1 MSAGLNPIAFVTRT
15 RRQGR
20 IDITDVLSWVWLIG
34 GTLAVLIPVVWA
46 GLSSLKPAA
55 EITRFPPTFLPRAAV
70 QQTVPG
76 YEAPLSLWK
85 VTIDGQQREMAMVR
99 RIGLKAQM
107 VDPKQPGPPVSVD
120 VRDMSAVQRLTVATE
135 NYSDPLTR
143 FDFLTFLKN
152 SVFVTFVA
160 TLLTLIVNALAAFA
174 LSKYRFRGE
183 KAIFVLII
191 STLMIPLTVVMVPA
205 YLVVVGVGL
214 VDNLWGIIIP
224 TVASPTG
231 VFLLRQY
238 MLTIPDELIE
248 AARVDA
254 ASEFRIFWRIILPLT
269 APALA
274 VLAIFSVL
282 WRWNDFLW
290 PLIVLSSR
298 DNFTLQVGL
307 NAFQGEFSVQWHYIL
322 AMTFLSLL
330 PVTLVFLFLQK
341 YITTGIAGTGMK

>member
-1 MSAGLNPIAFVTRT
+1 MSLNPVTFLTRT

-20 IDITDVLSWVWLIG
+20 IGVTDVLAWLWLIL
-34 GTLAVLIPVVWA
+34 GTLAVLVPVVWA
-46 GLSSLKPAA
+46 GLSSMKPAA
-55 EITRFPPTFLPRAAV
+55 EITRFPPTLLPRDAV
-70 QQTVPG
+70 EVTVKG
-76 YEAPLSLWK
+76 YDKPLSLWQ
-85 VTIDGQQREMAMVR
+85 VSMDGTTRQMAMVR

-107 VDPKQPGPPVSVD
+107 VDPENPQAPVSID
-120 VRDMSAVQRLTVATE
+120 TRTIKPVQSLTIATE
-135 NYSDPLTR
+135 NYTDPLTR
-143 FDFLTFLKN
+143 FAFLTFLKN
-152 SVFVTFVA
+152 SVFVTVVA
-160 TLLTLIVNALAAFA
+160 TALTLIVNALAAFA
-174 LSKYRFRGE
+174 LSKYRFRGD
-183 KAIFVLII
+183 KAVFVLII

-205 YLVVVGVGL
+205 YLVIVGVGL
-214 VDNLWGIIIP
+214 VDNLWGVIIP
-224 TVASPTG
+224 TIASPTG

-254 ASEFRIFWRIILPLT
+254 ASEFRIFWRIVLPLT

-298 DNFTLQVGL
+298 ENFTLQVGL
-307 NAFQGEFSVQWHYIL
+307 NAFQGEFSVQWNYIL
-322 AMTFLSLL
+322 AMTFLSLM

>member
-1 MSAGLNPIAFVTRT
+1 MSLNPVTFLTRT

-20 IDITDVLSWVWLIG
+20 IGVTDVLAWLWLIL
-34 GTLAVLIPVVWA
+34 GTLAVLVPVVWA
-46 GLSSLKPAA
+46 GLSSMKPAA
-55 EITRFPPTFLPRAAV
+55 EITRFPPTLLPRDAV
-70 QQTVPG
+70 EVTVKG
-76 YEAPLSLWK
+76 YDKPLSLWQ
-85 VTIDGQQREMAMVR
+85 VSMDGTTRQMAMVR

-107 VDPKQPGPPVSVD
+107 VDPENPQAPVSVD
-120 VRDMSAVQRLTVATE
+120 TRTITPVQSLTIATE
-135 NYSDPLTR
+135 NYTDPLTR
-143 FDFLTFLKN
+143 FAFLTFLKN
-152 SVFVTFVA
+152 SVFVTVVA
-160 TLLTLIVNALAAFA
+160 TALTLIVNALAAFA
-174 LSKYRFRGE
+174 LSKYRFRGD
-183 KAIFVLII
+183 KAVFVLII

-205 YLVVVGVGL
+205 YLVIVGVGL
-214 VDNLWGIIIP
+214 VDNLWGVIIP
-224 TVASPTG
+224 TIASPTG

-254 ASEFRIFWRIILPLT
+254 ASEFRIFWRIVLPLT

-298 DNFTLQVGL
+298 ENFTLQVGL
-307 NAFQGEFSVQWHYIL
+307 NAFQGEFSVQWNYIL
-322 AMTFLSLL
+322 AMTFLSLM

>member
-1 MSAGLNPIAFVTRT
+1 MSLNPVTFLTRP

-20 IDITDVLSWVWLIG
+20 IGVTDVLAWLWLIL
-34 GTLAVLIPVVWA
+34 GTLAVLVPVVWA
-46 GLSSLKPAA
+46 GLSSMKPAA
-55 EITRFPPTFLPRAAV
+55 EITRFPPTLLPRDAV
-70 QQTVPG
+70 EVTVKG
-76 YEAPLSLWK
+76 YDKPLSLWQ
-85 VTIDGQQREMAMVR
+85 VSLDGTNRQMAMVR

-107 VDPKQPGPPVSVD
+107 VDPENPQTPVSVD
-120 VRDMSAVQRLTVATE
+120 TRTITPVQSLTIATE
-135 NYSDPLTR
+135 NYTDPLTR
-143 FDFLTFLKN
+143 FAFLTFLKN
-152 SVFVTFVA
+152 SVFVTVVA
-160 TLLTLIVNALAAFA
+160 TALTLIVNALAAFA
-174 LSKYRFRGE
+174 LSKYRFRGD
-183 KAIFVLII
+183 KAVFVLII

-205 YLVVVGVGL
+205 YLVIVGVGL
-214 VDNLWGIIIP
+214 VDNLWGVIIP
-224 TVASPTG
+224 TIASPTG

-254 ASEFRIFWRIILPLT
+254 ASEFRIFWRIVLPLT

-298 DNFTLQVGL
+298 ENFTLQVGL
-307 NAFQGEFSVQWHYIL
+307 NAFQGEFSVQWNYIL
-322 AMTFLSLL
+322 AMTFLSLM

>member
-1 MSAGLNPIAFVTRT
+1 MSLNPVTFLTRT

-20 IDITDVLSWVWLIG
+20 IGVTDVLAWLWLVL
-34 GTLAVLIPVVWA
+34 GTLAVLVPVVWA
-46 GLSSLKPAA
+46 GLSSMKPAA
-55 EITRFPPTFLPRAAV
+55 EITRFPPTLLPRDAV
-70 QQTVPG
+70 EVTVKG
-76 YEAPLSLWK
+76 YDKPLSLWQ
-85 VTIDGQQREMAMVR
+85 VSMDGTTRQMAMVR

-107 VDPKQPGPPVSVD
+107 VDPENPQAPVSID
-120 VRDMSAVQRLTVATE
+120 TRTITPVQSLTIATE
-135 NYSDPLTR
+135 NYTDPLTR
-143 FDFLTFLKN
+143 FAFLTFLKN
-152 SVFVTFVA
+152 SVFVTVVA
-160 TLLTLIVNALAAFA
+160 TALTLIVNALAAFA
-174 LSKYRFRGE
+174 LSKYRFRGD
-183 KAIFVLII
+183 KAVFVLII

-205 YLVVVGVGL
+205 YLVIVGVGL
-214 VDNLWGIIIP
+214 VDNLWGVIIP
-224 TVASPTG
+224 TIASPTG

-254 ASEFRIFWRIILPLT
+254 ASEFRIFWRIVLPLT

-298 DNFTLQVGL
+298 ENFTLQVGL
-307 NAFQGEFSVQWHYIL
+307 NAFQGEFSVQWNYIL
-322 AMTFLSLL
+322 AMTFLSLM

>member
-1 MSAGLNPIAFVTRT
+1 MSLNPITFLTRT

-20 IDITDVLSWVWLIG
+20 IGVTDVLAWLWLIL
-34 GTLAVLIPVVWA
+34 GTLAVLVPVVWA
-46 GLSSLKPAA
+46 GLSSMKPAA
-55 EITRFPPTFLPRAAV
+55 EITRFPPTLLPRDAV
-70 QQTVPG
+70 EVTVKG
-76 YEAPLSLWK
+76 YDKPLSLWQ
-85 VTIDGQQREMAMVR
+85 VSIDGTTRQMAMVR

-107 VDPKQPGPPVSVD
+107 VDPENPQTPVSVD
-120 VRDMSAVQRLTVATE
+120 TRTITPVQSLTIATE
-135 NYSDPLTR
+135 NYTDPLTR
-143 FDFLTFLKN
+143 FAFLTFLKN
-152 SVFVTFVA
+152 SVFVTVVA
-160 TLLTLIVNALAAFA
+160 TALTLIVNALAAFA
-174 LSKYRFRGE
+174 LSKYRFRGD
-183 KAIFVLII
+183 KAVFVLII

-205 YLVVVGVGL
+205 YLVIVGVGL
-214 VDNLWGIIIP
+214 VDNLWGVIIP
-224 TVASPTG
+224 TIASPTG

-254 ASEFRIFWRIILPLT
+254 ASEFRIFWRIVLPLT

-298 DNFTLQVGL
+298 ENFTLQVGL
-307 NAFQGEFSVQWHYIL
+307 NAFQGEFSVQWNYIL
-322 AMTFLSLL
+322 AMTFLSLM

>member
-1 MSAGLNPIAFVTRT
+1 MSLNPITFLTRT

-20 IDITDVLSWVWLIG
+20 IGVTDVLAWLWLIL
-34 GTLAVLIPVVWA
+34 GTLAVLVPVVWA
-46 GLSSLKPAA
+46 GLSSTKPAA
-55 EITRFPPTFLPRAAV
+55 EITRFPPTLLPRDAV
-70 QQTVPG
+70 EVTVKG
-76 YEAPLSLWK
+76 YDKPLSLWQ
-85 VTIDGQQREMAMVR
+85 VSIDGTTRQMAMVR

-107 VDPKQPGPPVSVD
+107 VDPENPQTPVSVD
-120 VRDMSAVQRLTVATE
+120 TRTITPVQSLTIATE
-135 NYSDPLTR
+135 NYTDPLTR
-143 FDFLTFLKN
+143 FAFLTFLKN
-152 SVFVTFVA
+152 SVFVTVVA
-160 TLLTLIVNALAAFA
+160 TALTLIVNALAAFA
-174 LSKYRFRGE
+174 LSKYRFRGD
-183 KAIFVLII
+183 KAVFVLII

-205 YLVVVGVGL
+205 YLVIVGVGL
-214 VDNLWGIIIP
+214 VDNLWGVIIP
-224 TVASPTG
+224 TIASPTG

-254 ASEFRIFWRIILPLT
+254 ASEFRIFWRIVLPLT

-298 DNFTLQVGL
+298 ENFTLQVGL
-307 NAFQGEFSVQWHYIL
+307 NAFQGEFSVQWNYIL
-322 AMTFLSLL
+322 AMTFLSLM

>member
-1 MSAGLNPIAFVTRT
+1 MSLNPVTFLTRT

-20 IDITDVLSWVWLIG
+20 IGVTDVLAWLWLIL
-34 GTLAVLIPVVWA
+34 GTLAVLVPVVWA
-46 GLSSLKPAA
+46 GLSSMKPAA
-55 EITRFPPTFLPRAAV
+55 EITRFPPTLLPRDAV
-70 QQTVPG
+70 EVTVKG
-76 YEAPLSLWK
+76 YDKPLSLWQ
-85 VTIDGQQREMAMVR
+85 VSLDGTNRQMAMVR

-107 VDPKQPGPPVSVD
+107 VDPENPQTPVSVD
-120 VRDMSAVQRLTVATE
+120 TRTITPVQSLTIATE
-135 NYSDPLTR
+135 NYTDPLTR
-143 FDFLTFLKN
+143 FAFLTFLKN
-152 SVFVTFVA
+152 SVFVTVVA
-160 TLLTLIVNALAAFA
+160 TALTLIVNALAAFA
-174 LSKYRFRGE
+174 LSKYRFRGD
-183 KAIFVLII
+183 KAVFVLII

-205 YLVVVGVGL
+205 YLVIVGVGL
-214 VDNLWGIIIP
+214 VDNLWGVIIP
-224 TVASPTG
+224 TIASPTG

-254 ASEFRIFWRIILPLT
+254 ASEFRIFWRIVLPLT

-298 DNFTLQVGL
+298 ENFTLQVGL
-307 NAFQGEFSVQWHYIL
+307 NAFQGEFSVQWNYIL
-322 AMTFLSLL
+322 AMTFLSLM

>member
-1 MSAGLNPIAFVTRT
+1 MSLNPITFLTRT

-20 IDITDVLSWVWLIG
+20 IGVTDVLAWLWLIL
-34 GTLAVLIPVVWA
+34 GTLAVLVPVVWA
-46 GLSSLKPAA
+46 GLSSMKPAA
-55 EITRFPPTFLPRAAV
+55 EITRFPPTLLPRDAV
-70 QQTVPG
+70 EVTVRG
-76 YEAPLSLWK
+76 YDKPLSLWQ
-85 VTIDGQQREMAMVR
+85 VSMDGTTRQMAMVR

-107 VDPKQPGPPVSVD
+107 VDPENPQAPVSVD
-120 VRDMSAVQRLTVATE
+120 TRTITPVQSLTIATE
-135 NYSDPLTR
+135 NYTDPLTR
-143 FDFLTFLKN
+143 FAFLTFLKN
-152 SVFVTFVA
+152 SVFVTVVA
-160 TLLTLIVNALAAFA
+160 TALTLIVNALAAFA
-174 LSKYRFRGE
+174 LSKYRFRGD
-183 KAIFVLII
+183 KAVFVLII

-205 YLVVVGVGL
+205 YLVIVGVGL
-214 VDNLWGIIIP
+214 VDNLWGVIIP
-224 TVASPTG
+224 TIASPTG

-254 ASEFRIFWRIILPLT
+254 ASEFRIFWRIVLPLT

-298 DNFTLQVGL
+298 ENFTLQVGL
-307 NAFQGEFSVQWHYIL
+307 NAFQGEFSVQWNYIL
-322 AMTFLSLL
+322 AMTFLSLM

>member
-1 MSAGLNPIAFVTRT
+1 MSLNPVTFLTRT

-20 IDITDVLSWVWLIG
+20 IGVTDVLAWLWLIL
-34 GTLAVLIPVVWA
+34 GTLAVLVPVVWA
-46 GLSSLKPAA
+46 GLSSMKPAA
-55 EITRFPPTFLPRAAV
+55 EITRFPPTLLPRDAV
-70 QQTVPG
+70 EVTVKG
-76 YEAPLSLWK
+76 YDKPLSLWQ
-85 VTIDGQQREMAMVR
+85 VSMDGTTRQMAMVR

-107 VDPKQPGPPVSVD
+107 VDPENPQAPVSID
-120 VRDMSAVQRLTVATE
+120 TRTITPVQSLTIATE
-135 NYSDPLTR
+135 NYTDPLTR
-143 FDFLTFLKN
+143 FAFLTFLKN
-152 SVFVTFVA
+152 SVFVTVVA
-160 TLLTLIVNALAAFA
+160 TALTLIVNALAAFA
-174 LSKYRFRGE
+174 LSKYRFRGD
-183 KAIFVLII
+183 KAVFVLII

-205 YLVVVGVGL
+205 YLVIVGVGL
-214 VDNLWGIIIP
+214 VDNLWGVIIP
-224 TVASPTG
+224 TIASPTG

-254 ASEFRIFWRIILPLT
+254 ASEFRIFWRIVLPLT

-298 DNFTLQVGL
+298 ENFTLQVGL
-307 NAFQGEFSVQWHYIL
+307 NAFQGEFSVQWNYIL
-322 AMTFLSLL
+322 AMTFLSLV

>member
-1 MSAGLNPIAFVTRT
+1 MFGFLTRT
-15 RRQGR
+15 RRPGR
-20 IDITDVLSWVWLIG
+20 IDITDIISWVWLVA
-34 GTLAVLIPVVWA
+34 GTLAVLIPVAWA
-46 GLSSLKPAA
+46 GVSSLKPAS
-55 EITRFPPTFLPRAAV
+55 EITRFPPSFLPYAAE
-70 QQTVPG
+70 QATVPG
-76 YEAPLSLWK
+76 YDKPLSLWQ
-85 VTIDGQQREMAMVR
+85 VPSDDGARMMAMVR
-99 RIGLKAQM
+99 RVGLKAQM
-107 VDPKQPGPPVSVD
+107 VDPVSPGKPLSVD
-120 VRDMSAVQRLTVATE
+120 IKTISPVERLTVATE
-135 NYSDPLTR
+135 NYSDPLVR

-152 SVFVTFVA
+152 SVFVTLVA
-160 TLLTLIVNALAAFA
+160 TLLTLLVNSMAAFA
-174 LSKYRFRGE
+174 LSKYRFRGDRTVFL
-183 KAIFVLII
+183 III

-205 YLVVVGVGL
+205 YLVIVGVGL
-214 VDNLWGIIIP
+214 VDNLWGIILP
-224 TVASPTG
+224 TVASPTA

-254 ASEFRIFWRIILPLT
+254 ATEFRIYWRIVLPLT

-298 DNFTLQVGL
+298 KNFTLQVGL

-330 PVTLVFLFLQK
+330 PVTVVFLFLQK

>member
-1 MSAGLNPIAFVTRT
+1 MANGLNPIAFLTRT
-15 RRQGR
+15 RRPGR
-20 IDITDVLSWVWLIG
+20 IDITDILSWVWLIG
-34 GTLAVLIPVVWA
+34 GTLIVLIPVVWA

-55 EITRFPPTFLPRAAV
+55 EITRFPPSLLPHAAV
-70 QQTVPG
+70 QKSVPG
-76 YEAPLSLWK
+76 FEQPLSLWN
-85 VTIDGQQREMAMVR
+85 VTIDGQQKQMAMVR

-107 VDPKQPGPPVSVD
+107 VDPDKPGPPISVD
-120 VRDMSAVQRLTVATE
+120 VKEMTQVQRLTVATE
-135 NYSDPLTR
+135 NFTDPLTR

-152 SVFVTFVA
+152 SVFVTVVA
-160 TLLTLIVNALAAFA
+160 TLMTLIVNALAAFA
-174 LSKYRFRGE
+174 LSKYKFRGE
-183 KAIFVLII
+183 KAIFLLII
-191 STLMIPLTVVMVPA
+191 STLMIPLTVIMVPA

-254 ASEFRIFWRIILPLT
+254 ASEFRIFWRIVLPLT

-298 DNFTLQVGL
+298 DHFTLQVGL
-307 NAFQGEFSVQWHYIL
+307 NSFQGEFSVQWNYIL
-322 AMTFLSLL
+322 AMTFLSLA
-330 PVTLVFLFLQK
+330 PVTVVFLFLQK

>member
-1 MSAGLNPIAFVTRT
+1 MSLNPITFLTRT

-20 IDITDVLSWVWLIG
+20 IGVTDVLAWLWLIL
-34 GTLAVLIPVVWA
+34 GTLAVLVPVVWA
-46 GLSSLKPAA
+46 GLSSMKPAA
-55 EITRFPPTFLPRAAV
+55 EITRFPPTLLPRDAV
-70 QQTVPG
+70 EVTVRG
-76 YEAPLSLWK
+76 YDKPLSLWQ
-85 VTIDGQQREMAMVR
+85 VSMDGTTRQMAMVR

-107 VDPKQPGPPVSVD
+107 VDPENPQTPVSID
-120 VRDMSAVQRLTVATE
+120 TRSIKPVQSLTIATE
-135 NYSDPLTR
+135 NYTDPLTR
-143 FDFLTFLKN
+143 FAFLTFLKN
-152 SVFVTFVA
+152 SVFVTVVA
-160 TLLTLIVNALAAFA
+160 TALTLIVNALAAFA
-174 LSKYRFRGE
+174 LSKYRFRGD
-183 KAIFVLII
+183 KAVFVLII

-205 YLVVVGVGL
+205 YLVIVGVGL
-214 VDNLWGIIIP
+214 VDNLWGVIIP
-224 TVASPTG
+224 TIASPTG

-254 ASEFRIFWRIILPLT
+254 ASEFRIFWRIVLPLT

-298 DNFTLQVGL
+298 ENFTLQVGL
-307 NAFQGEFSVQWHYIL
+307 NAFQGEFSVQWNYIL
-322 AMTFLSLL
+322 AMTFLSLM

>member
-1 MSAGLNPIAFVTRT
+1 MSLNPVTFLTRT

-20 IDITDVLSWVWLIG
+20 IGVTDVLAWLWLIL
-34 GTLAVLIPVVWA
+34 GTLAVLVPVVWA
-46 GLSSLKPAA
+46 GLSSMKPAA
-55 EITRFPPTFLPRAAV
+55 EITRFPPTLLPRDAV
-70 QQTVPG
+70 EVTVKG
-76 YEAPLSLWK
+76 YDKPLSLWQ
-85 VTIDGQQREMAMVR
+85 VSIDGMTRQMAMVR

-107 VDPKQPGPPVSVD
+107 VDPENPQTPVSVD
-120 VRDMSAVQRLTVATE
+120 TRTITPVQSLTIATE
-135 NYSDPLTR
+135 NYTDPLTR
-143 FDFLTFLKN
+143 FAFLTFLKN
-152 SVFVTFVA
+152 SVFVTVVA
-160 TLLTLIVNALAAFA
+160 TALTLIVNALAAFA
-174 LSKYRFRGE
+174 LSKYRFRGD
-183 KAIFVLII
+183 KAVFVLII

-205 YLVVVGVGL
+205 YLVIVGVGL
-214 VDNLWGIIIP
+214 VDNLWGVIIP
-224 TVASPTG
+224 TIASPTG

-254 ASEFRIFWRIILPLT
+254 ASEFRIFWRIVLPLT

-298 DNFTLQVGL
+298 ENFTLQVGL
-307 NAFQGEFSVQWHYIL
+307 NAFQGEFSVQWNYIL
-322 AMTFLSLL
+322 AMTFLSLM